1 MTNVYVDP
9 DKLEEFASKLSSK
22 TREMQVI
29 LEGLYVSYQRLA
41 EIWKDQEF
49 LKFESEFQK
58 ILKHLREFINEVE
71 QVVPKLREDVQYIR
85 EYLSR

>member
-1 MTNVYVDP
+1 MTKVHVDP
-9 DKLEEFASKLSSK
+9 DKLEEFASKLNSK
-22 TREMQVI
+22 TREMQII
-29 LEGLYVSYQRLA
+29 LEGLYVSYRRLA
-41 EIWKDQEF
+41 GIWKDQEF

-58 ILKHLREFINEVE
+58 ILKHLKEFINEVE

>member
-1 MTNVYVDP
+1 MTKVHVDP
-9 DKLEEFASKLSSK
+9 DKLEEFASKLNSK
-22 TREMQVI
+22 TRELQVI
-29 LEGLYVSYQRLA
+29 LEGLYLSYRRLA

>member
-1 MTNVYVDP
+1 MVDIHVDP
-9 DKLEEFASKLSSK
+9 DKLEEFASKLNSK
-22 TREMQVI
+22 TREMQII
-29 LEGLYVSYQRLA
+29 LEGLYVSYRRLA
-41 EIWKDQEF
+41 GIWKDQEF

-71 QVVPKLREDVQYIR
+71 QVVPKLRKDIQYIR